1 MTNPARIDRAPTT
14 NHRQPWTSVRLRR
27 RLRSDPHVF
36 LALALAVP
44 TVIVDVL
51 DQGPNEL
58 GIAILAFAFLVVQ
71 VSLTAVIRTGQPA
84 LVPDVLADPDHVS
97 AAAGLRSEI
106 CVPLVAAA
114 ELLGIVNV
122 ELAIAKGAGRNQ
134 VVAA

>member
-71 VSLTAVIRTGQPA
+71 VGLTAIGLAVGLASTGYSNRA
-84 LVPDVLADPDHVS
+84 S
-97 AAAGLRSEI
+97 SG
-106 CVPLVAAA
+106 
-114 ELLGIVNV
+114 
-122 ELAIAKGAGRNQ
+122 
-134 VVAA
+134 